1 MTDERRGSPRIT
13 AYYAGELETAEGR
26 HGIAITRDIS
36 ANGLLVL
43 SRRSHAV
50 GDTISLSVICDGE
63 TLALHGKVVRLQD
76 LEPGESDLY
85 RCKVALAMDQDAAF
99 AKLYKKLATP

>member
-1 MTDERRGSPRIT
+1 MTEERRGSARIT

-36 ANGLLVL
+36 AGGLLVL

-50 GDTISLSVICDGE
+50 GDSVSLSVICDGE
-63 TLALHGKVVRLQD
+63 TIALKGKVVRLQE
-76 LEPGESDLY
+76 LEPGESELY
-85 RCKVALAMDQDAAF
+85 RCKVALSIESGDGL
-99 AKLYKKLATP
+99 AKLYKKLAP